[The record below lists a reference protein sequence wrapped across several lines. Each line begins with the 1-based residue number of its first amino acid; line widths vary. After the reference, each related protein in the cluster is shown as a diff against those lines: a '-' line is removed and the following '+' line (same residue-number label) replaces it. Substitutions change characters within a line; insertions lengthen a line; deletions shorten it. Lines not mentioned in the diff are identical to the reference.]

1 MKKTLL
7 PLLALALLTACEHY
21 TAEDIAE
28 EQTPA
33 EEPTQTKAKDV
44 TFVMKGITEEYST
57 RATLASVCMTDLW
70 VWEGTTLLKHQ
81 VSTDGDF
88 GTPTI
93 NLTYGSHDLTFVSS
107 KADSQSL
114 ADGVWST
121 TKEWDTFAT
130 TMNVTVSGGSSNSRQ
145 VQLTRRSAKVKFV
158 TEDVVPSNVKT
169 MHLTVGNHKSLDK
182 DLKGG
187 TAYSH
192 EATVD
197 MTSKVGSTY
206 TVAVNVLTESA
217 TDEEDCNVMIEF
229 LGSGDAVL
237 YHYERVVKLKPNRC
251 VSLTGNYFSG
261 ESNSVTIASTEW
273 DEVEQDL
280 FQ

>member
-7 PLLALALLTACEHY
+7 PLIALALLSCEHY
-21 TAEDIAE
+21 TEDDIAE
-28 EQTPA
+28 QTPT
-33 EEPTQTKAKDV
+33 EETTQTKAKDV
-44 TFVMKGITEEYST
+44 TFVMKGITEEYAT
-57 RATLASVCMTDLW
+57 RATLESAGMTDLW
-70 VWEGTTLLKHQ
+70 VWEGSTLLAHK
-81 VSTDGDF
+81 VSTDSDF

-107 KADSQSL
+107 KADSQSWD
-114 ADGVWST
+114 DGVWST

-158 TEDVVPSNVKT
+158 TEDAVPSNVKT

-187 TAYSH
+187 SAFTH

-206 TVAVNVLTESA
+206 TVSVNVLTESA
-217 TDEEDCNVMIEF
+217 TDEEDCAVMIEF
-229 LGSGDAVL
+229 KDASGSVL
-237 YHYERVVKLKPNRC
+237 YKYERTVKLKPNRC
-251 VSLTGNYFSG
+251 VSLTGSYFSG
-261 ESNSVTIASTEW
+261 ASNAITRASTAW
-273 DEVEQDL
+273 DDVSQSL
-280 FQ
+280 FE